1 MLDYVASDWHF
12 HTRIAMRVKRI
23 PQSRM
28 VRMIAEK
35 MSRIHISCALPSNHP
50 HRRQLTMAL
59 LISLLVR
66 MFIWTCQ
73 ICVVCIAIPKLP
85 ELYFPPRSLAALV
98 PLTPACLAYAQRLG
112 HIMDHDQ
119 HSLDLLLADHARR
132 TWRSDVVKRYHD
144 SAR

>member
-12 HTRIAMRVKRI
+12 HTRMIAIRVKRI

-28 VRMIAEK
+28 VWMIAEK
-35 MSRIHISCALPSNHP
+35 MSRIHFSCALASNHP

-59 LISLLVR
+59 LISLGSDV
-66 MFIWTCQ
+66 WTYR

-85 ELYFPPRSLAALV
+85 ELYFLPRSLAALV
-98 PLTPACLAYAQRLG
+98 PLTPACLASAQRLG

-119 HSLDLLLADHARR
+119 HSPDLLLADHARR